1 VSEAYQRTPSGGLV
15 LTAPDTPLRPD
26 QTDALLQ
33 HINNA
38 LEVSTDAVAEA
49 TRKVAECQKS
59 FKKAET
65 RLLMSPDCPRVGR
78 TVGTV
83 TAAERDA
90 WVARSTATEWE
101 ALHDAEVLLN
111 VATSYAWKIKDQIS
125 LFQSLNNNAQ
135 SGQNINHRG
144 GGR

>member
-1 VSEAYQRTPSGGLV
+1 MSEPFKRTPNGGVV
-15 LTAPDTPLRPD
+15 LTAPGTPLRPD

-38 LEVSTDAVAEA
+38 LETSTDTVAEA
-49 TRKVAECQKS
+49 TRKVAECQKA

-65 RLLMSPDCPRVGR
+65 RLLMSPDCPKVGR

-90 WVARSTATEWE
+90 WVAQRCATEWE
-101 ALHDAEVLLN
+101 AVHDAELQLN
-111 VATSYAWKIKDQIS
+111 IATSYAWKIKDQIS

-135 SGQNINHRG
+135 AAQGSFRG